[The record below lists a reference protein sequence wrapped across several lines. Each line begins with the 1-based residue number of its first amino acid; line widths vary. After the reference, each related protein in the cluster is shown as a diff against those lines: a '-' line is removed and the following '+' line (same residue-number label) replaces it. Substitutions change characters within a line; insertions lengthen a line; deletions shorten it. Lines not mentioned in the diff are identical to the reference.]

1 MLQPES
7 ITTTEAGKESYGYT
21 VSDTREYPNLDR
33 NDTAY
38 IPKAVEKNGVSLT
51 LAGID
56 WQAMGNG
63 TFTATASYSG
73 RATGSKVTGYTS
85 KAIYSGEVSKETLD
99 SCTYKVIYE
108 GAPFLRPIFSMD

>member
-63 TFTATASYSG
+63 TFTATAIPVGQQAARSQDIPQKQSIP
-73 RATGSKVTGYTS
+73 AK
-85 KAIYSGEVSKETLD
+85 
-99 SCTYKVIYE
+99 
-108 GAPFLRPIFSMD
+108 

>member
-56 WQAMGNG
+56 WQAMG
-63 TFTATASYSG
+63 TALLL
-73 RATGSKVTGYTS
+73 RQP
-85 KAIYSGEVSKETLD
+85 AIPVGQQAARSQDIPQKQSIPAK
-99 SCTYKVIYE
+99 
-108 GAPFLRPIFSMD
+108 